1 MGFYNNFEILCKNK
15 GITPT
20 YAAKEIGITQQA
32 VSMWKKRDSVP
43 KYETLK
49 KIADYFGVMVEELL
63 DIPNNVK
70 RNLAFAASELSEKT
84 GKPQEET
91 QKKLIEKQIVNM
103 EIDKLAEAEKQMDF
117 LVESSFRNISDDL
130 LKKDLLRSY
139 GKLNRRGRIEANLQI
154 ARLLAFPQY
163 RQDEK

>member
-49 KIADYFGVMVEELL
+49 KIAD
-63 DIPNNVK
+63 
-70 RNLAFAASELSEKT
+70 
-84 GKPQEET
+84 
-91 QKKLIEKQIVNM
+91 
-103 EIDKLAEAEKQMDF
+103 
-117 LVESSFRNISDDL
+117 
-130 LKKDLLRSY
+130 
-139 GKLNRRGRIEANLQI
+139 
-154 ARLLAFPQY
+154 
-163 RQDEK
+163 